1 MVHLTKIYTKTG
13 DDGNTSLANNT
24 RVFKHDSVIRAIG
37 AVDEANSAIGMIK
50 GYNLDQ
56 IQNDLFDIGAVLA
69 GSKTVQITEDKI
81 RSIEL
86 NIDSLNESLPPLH
99 SFVLPKG
106 EIHNARAIVRRAERE
121 VWMAYEL
128 HGEIDNIQID
138 ILCAKYLNRLS
149 DYLFV
154 LARYDSG
161 RLGEVLWKPM
171 GQNEK

>member
-13 DDGNTSLANNT
+13 DDGTTSLANYSRT
-24 RVFKHDSVIRAIG
+24 HKHGIEMEAIG

-56 IQNDLFDIGAVLA
+56 IQNDLFDAGAVLA
-69 GSKTVQITEDKI
+69 GSDTVRITEDRI
-81 RSIEL
+81 NMLEG
-86 NIDSLNESLPPLH
+86 NIDSLNEALPPLH

-106 EIHNARAIVRRAERE
+106 EIHNARAIVRRAERR
-121 VWMAYEL
+121 VWAATLNTDIEDAYK
-128 HGEIDNIQID
+128 QV
-138 ILCAKYLNRLS
+138 ARYLNRLS